1 MSARKRTSRPKQIPP
16 PHKDPEVRH
25 SLEELS
31 AAAHDAIQEVL
42 ASYLASPDTLRQV
55 VKEEMAKTI
64 RYKVDAHEYENQQTG
79 SFLNKVMDT
88 AREQAVA
95 EFNNP
100 KNFDLFVEQL
110 KVRYLAELKKELER
124 LISSRAARD
133 AHDTYERAWRKYERG
148 NR

>member
-1 MSARKRTSRPKQIPP
+1 
-16 PHKDPEVRH
+16 
-25 SLEELS
+25 
-31 AAAHDAIQEVL
+31 
-42 ASYLASPDTLRQV
+42 
-55 VKEEMAKTI
+55 MAKTI